1 MNVVVTGANRGLGL
15 EFCKQLCADGHN
27 VVGSSRGRSQ
37 KLDGTGVHVEKL
49 DIADAGSIARFATAV
64 GQRFERVDLLINNA
78 GINSKTAPK
87 GQKNVRLGD
96 LEPQGLLR
104 MVQINAVGPVLLAQA
119 LMPLFGDG
127 SRVVSVSS
135 WLGSIGAKTSGGN
148 YGYCASKA
156 TLNMLMRTFAH
167 DVASKGIT
175 SVVINPGWVQTD
187 MGGPRAPLTPTES
200 VAGMLRVIRAL
211 TAEQNGAFL
220 QWDGSESAW

>member
-15 EFCKQLCADGHN
+15 EFCKQLRAQDHS
-27 VVGSSRGRSQ
+27 VMGSARGRSQ
-37 KLDGTGVHVEKL
+37 KLDGTGVHVAKL
-49 DIADAGSIARFATAV
+49 DIADTDSIARFADAV
-64 GQRFERVDLLINNA
+64 AERFERVDLLINNA
-78 GINSKTAPK
+78 GINSKSAPK

-104 MVQINAVGPVLLAQA
+104 MIQINAVGPVLVAQA
-119 LMPLFGDG
+119 LMPVLGDG

-135 WLGSIGAKTSGGN
+135 WLGSIAGKTSGGN

-167 DVASKGIT
+167 DVAGKGIT
-175 SVVINPGWVQTD
+175 SVVVNPGWVQTD

-200 VAGMLRVIRAL
+200 VAGLLQVIHSL
-211 TAEQNGAFL
+211 TPERSGAFL
-220 QWDGSESAW
+220 QWDGSTVDW

>member
-15 EFCKQLCADGHN
+15 EFCKQLRAEGH
-27 VVGSSRGRSQ
+27 VVLGTSRGRSQ
-37 KLDGTGVHVEKL
+37 SLDGTGVHVEKL
-49 DIADAGSIARFATAV
+49 DVADAESISRFADAV
-64 GQRFERVDLLINNA
+64 AERMERVDLLINNA

-104 MVQINAVGPVLLAQA
+104 MVQVNAVGPMLVSQA
-119 LMPLFGDG
+119 LLPVLGDG
-127 SRVVSVSS
+127 SRVVSISS
-135 WLGSIGAKTSGGN
+135 WLGSIGGKTSGGN

-187 MGGPRAPLTPTES
+187 MGGPRAPLMPPES
-200 VAGMLRVIRAL
+200 VRGMLEVIGSL
-211 TAEQNGAFL
+211 SAEHNGKFL
-220 QWDGSESAW
+220 QWDGTESAW

>member
-15 EFCKQLCADGHN
+15 EFCKQLRADGHA

-37 KLDGTGVHVEKL
+37 ALDGTGVHVEKL
-49 DIADAGSIARFATAV
+49 DIADTESIARFAAAV
-64 GQRFERVDLLINNA
+64 AERFERVDLLINNA

-96 LEPQGLLR
+96 LEPQGMLR
-104 MVQINAVGPVLLAQA
+104 MIQVNAVGPVLVSQA
-119 LMPLFGDG
+119 LLPVLGVG
-127 SRVVSVSS
+127 SRVVSISS
-135 WLGSIGAKTSGGN
+135 WLGSIAGKTSGGN

-167 DVASKGIT
+167 DVASKDIT
-175 SVVINPGWVQTD
+175 SVVINPGWVQTK

-200 VAGMLRVIRAL
+200 VTGMLSVVAAL
-211 TAEQNGAFL
+211 TPEQNGSFL
-220 QWDGSESAW
+220 QWDGTESAW